1 MNKKVS
7 KILSRISL
15 VIIALLVFVVLFGY
29 LWIKINSQK
38 SIPQTD
44 GEISIPGLD
53 APVNVYRDNMG
64 IPNIYASSS
73 HDLFMAQ
80 GYVHAQDR
88 FWQMDFWR
96 HIGSARLSEMFPSK
110 VTTDAFLRTLGW
122 RQLAEQEYAMLD
134 PDVKSLLDSYAEG
147 VNAFMSTHSG
157 TELSLEYG
165 ILKLLNPGYKPEPWT
180 PVNTLTWAKS
190 MAWDLGG
197 NMGEEINRAIL
208 LKTLPVEFV
217 NELYPSYPQD
227 HPVVVPTIGENVFQS
242 QEQTVSSNLDLPVSQ
257 LTAVSGKIALL
268 DSLLGTSGND
278 IGSNNWVVGGSL
290 TKTGMPLLA
299 NDPHLSIQL
308 PSIWY
313 QVGLHCQPKNDACP
327 YNVTGFSFAGV
338 PGIVVG
344 HNDRIAWG
352 VTNVGPDVM
361 DLFIE
366 KVNPDNPNQYEYMGK
381 WVDMVIRKETIL
393 VGGGDPVEIEVRS
406 TIHGP
411 VISDTYDPLSQQ
423 SATPND
429 SFTQKAG
436 INLPDNYVIALKWT
450 ALEPTQLFSAI
461 WGFDRAQNWD
471 EFRTAARDF
480 VVPAQNLVYAD
491 VDGNIGYQ
499 MPGNIPIR
507 KAGDGRMPVPGWT
520 GEFDWQGYIPFEEL
534 PYVFNPKSGF
544 IATAN
549 NQVNPRNYSYLITS
563 DWDYGFRA
571 KRIVDL
577 ITTAPAPIDI
587 AYFQKIQGDNYD
599 ASAEMLVPLLMD
611 VDLGDPKLDEIR
623 SILKEW
629 DYQNNMDSAPAALY
643 AAFWQKFLVNT
654 FGDDLPAKLQPAG
667 SSRWFQVVQNMVSQ
681 PNSHWWDSQLTSGTV
696 ETRDEIL
703 KQSFAQAVSD
713 TKSALGNDPAKWR
726 WGDLHTS
733 TFRNQT
739 LGVSGIAPIEMLFN
753 RGPFPTSG
761 GASMVNAT
769 GWNATKN
776 FEVTSLPSLRMIV
789 DLGDLSNSL
798 TVHTT
803 GQSGHTSDPHYIDM
817 ADLWRNIQ
825 YYPML
830 WNEQAIISNATG
842 HLILNP

>member
-1 MNKKVS
+1 MKKKFS
-7 KILSRISL
+7 KVLGRVGMI
-15 VIIALLVFVVLFGY
+15 IIALLVILVLFGY
-29 LWIKINSQK
+29 LWVKVNSQK
-38 SIPQTD
+38 SFPQTN
-44 GEISIPGLD
+44 GEISIPGLEMT
-53 APVNVYRDNMG
+53 VNVYRDNMG
-64 IPNIYASSS
+64 VPNIYARST

-96 HIGSARLSEMFPSK
+96 HIGSARLAELLPSQVK
-110 VTTDAFLRTLGW
+110 TDAFLRTLGW
-122 RQLAEQEYAMLD
+122 KQLAEQEYAAMK
-134 PDVKSLLDSYAEG
+134 PEEKSLLDAYAEG
-147 VNAFMSTHSG
+147 VNAFMNTHNG

-165 ILKLLNPGYKPEPWT
+165 ILKLLNPGYKLEPWT

-208 LKTLPVEFV
+208 LKTLPIESI
-217 NELYPSYPQD
+217 NDLYPPYSQD
-227 HPVVVPTIGENVFQS
+227 FPVVVPTIGDNVLQS
-242 QEQTVSSNLDLPVSQ
+242 NPGTVAAKINIPVSQ
-257 LTAVSGKIALL
+257 LISVSEKIALL
-268 DSLLGTSGND
+268 DSLLGPSGND
-278 IGSNNWVVGGSL
+278 IGSNNWVVSGSR
-290 TKTGMPLLA
+290 TVSGMPLLA
-299 NDPHLSIQL
+299 NDPHLSIQM

-313 QVGLHCQPKNDACP
+313 QVGLHCQPTNDACP

-366 KVNPDNPNQYEYMGK
+366 KVNPENPNQYEYKGE
-381 WVDMVIRKETIL
+381 WVDMDLRKETLL
-393 VGGGDPVEIEVRS
+393 VGGSDPVEITVRS

-411 VISDTYDPLSQQ
+411 VISDTYGPLAQQ
-423 SATPND
+423 AATPQG

-436 INLPDNYVIALKWT
+436 ITLPDNYVIALKWT

-461 WGFDRAQNWD
+461 WGFNKAQNWD

-507 KAGDGRMPVPGWT
+507 KSGDGRFPVPGWT

-534 PYVFNPKSGF
+534 PFVFNPKSGF

-549 NQVNPRNYSYLITS
+549 NQVNPRDYPYLITN

-571 KRIVDL
+571 NRIVEL
-577 ITTAPAPIDI
+577 ITSAPGPIDI
-587 AYFQKIQGDNYD
+587 AYFQKIQGDNFD
-599 ASAEMLVPLLMD
+599 ASAEMLVPLLLN
-611 VDLGDPKLDEIR
+611 VDLGDANLDEIR
-623 SILKEW
+623 SILKNW
-629 DYQNNMDSAPAALY
+629 DFQNGMDSAPAALY
-643 AAFWQKFLVNT
+643 AAFWQKFLSNT
-654 FGDDLPAKLQPAG
+654 FGDELPADMQPAG
-667 SSRWFQVVQNMVSQ
+667 SSRWFEVVRNMASQ
-681 PNSHWWDSQLTSGTV
+681 PDSHWWDSQLTPDVV
-696 ETRDEIL
+696 ETRDEII
-703 KQSFAQAVSD
+703 KQSFNQAVTYIQSMLGKD
-713 TKSALGNDPAKWR
+713 PTKWH
-726 WGDLHTS
+726 WGDLHTA
-733 TFRNQT
+733 TFQNQT
-739 LGVSGIAPIEMLFN
+739 LGKSGIAPIEMLFN

-761 GASMVNAT
+761 GASIVNAT

-776 FEVTSLPSLRMIV
+776 FELTSLPSLRMIV
-789 DLGDLSNSL
+789 DLGDLRNSL
-798 TVHTT
+798 TVHPT
-803 GQSGHTSDPHYIDM
+803 GQSGHAYDPHYIDM
-817 ADLWRNIQ
+817 VDLWRNIQ

-830 WNEQAIISNATG
+830 WNEQSIVSKAVG
-842 HLILNP
+842 HLVLNP